1 MRNLEKQAFILG
13 VAAAVESEI
22 FARVWAKTEKQ
33 DPQNFG
39 ISSELPACCL
49 GASHSRSPPA
59 FHSGLLKDACG
70 RWCEVGKVSA
80 RSPNLT
86 PYAERFVRSV
96 KESRLERR
104 LSSRNRCAKRLLGR
118 PAQLLLSSRGV
129 TIVSRRE
136 ASTVS
141 HSDAELQQSMQP
153 DTLES
158 WPDSFLCPITLL
170 GMSLIQARAPQFAE
184 ESTARS

>member
-129 TIVSRRE
+129 KPRPFHIV
-136 ASTVS
+136 
-141 HSDAELQQSMQP
+141 
-153 DTLES
+153 TLS
-158 WPDSFLCPITLL
+158 CNNQCNPTRSSL
-170 GMSLIQARAPQFAE
+170 GQIPFFVRLHYSE
-184 ESTARS
+184 